1 LSSKNVG
8 KVVMWLLSSA
18 EVFWRIFEKT
28 GSITAY
34 IIYRR
39 LIVQ

>member
-1 LSSKNVG
+1 MSVP
-8 KVVMWLLSSA
+8 A
-18 EVFWRIFEKT
+18 EFFWRLFEQT

-39 LIVQ
+39 LIIQ

>member
-1 LSSKNVG
+1 
-8 KVVMWLLSSA
+8 MFWPA
-18 EVFWRIFEKT
+18 DFFWRIFEKT

-39 LIVQ
+39 LILQ